1 MSADHEFFACN
12 HGAVANVKPP
22 SPKEFC
28 HFLRSGRGGD
38 FLLTKTTVCA
48 KNHRPSLRRTK
59 VAQAESARITRA
71 FV

>member
-28 HFLRSGRGGD
+28 HFFRSGRVGNR
-38 FLLTKTTVCA
+38 FLT
-48 KNHRPSLRRTK
+48 NENYRLRK
-59 VAQAESARITRA
+59 KS
-71 FV
+71 